1 MQRDTEVMGA
11 GFVICSQVGMWD
23 SGMSSELTGS
33 HSVPTASVGLG
44 VFLWRDS
51 LSGPIKHYRAT
62 PGVASTSQREFL
74 SWHCLVNLTS
84 LSQKTR
90 CLFLTAAHPVCPQV
104 APAVLSVIPTY
115 GFPSATRP
123 ESRPRSSPRT
133 LLLHN
138 QAVLPVHGPDEQI
151 DAHLPPRLRRAKPHS
166 G

>member
-104 APAVLSVIPTY
+104 ARQSSVSFRHM
-115 GFPSATRP
+115 GFPQQQGQSPDPGSLQGPFCSTTRLYALSTVQM
-123 ESRPRSSPRT
+123 SR
-133 LLLHN
+133 
-138 QAVLPVHGPDEQI
+138 
-151 DAHLPPRLRRAKPHS
+151 
-166 G
+166 